1 MDIFLFTLASSHL
14 PPIASVSGSH
24 SWYLYNNG
32 RGHVDALSTR
42 RPASLGRDV
51 QRQIQAGR
59 DQKYWEVGDR
69 GRKEKAKGM
78 CGGGM

>member
-1 MDIFLFTLASSHL
+1 MK
-14 PPIASVSGSH
+14 GQ
-24 SWYLYNNG
+24 
-32 RGHVDALSTR
+32 
-42 RPASLGRDV
+42 PASLGRDVQRQIQAGRDV

>member
-1 MDIFLFTLASSHL
+1 MERQKEMK
-14 PPIASVSGSH
+14 GQ
-24 SWYLYNNG
+24 
-32 RGHVDALSTR
+32 
-42 RPASLGRDV
+42 PASLGRDV

-59 DQKYWEVGDR
+59 DQKDWEVGDR